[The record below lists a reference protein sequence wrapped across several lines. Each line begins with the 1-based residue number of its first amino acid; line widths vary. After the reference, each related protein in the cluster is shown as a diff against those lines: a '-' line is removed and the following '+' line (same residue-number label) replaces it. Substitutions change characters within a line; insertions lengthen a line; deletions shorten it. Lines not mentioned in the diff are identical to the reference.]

1 MPEYFTPQRTF
12 HVAVIMDGNGRWAS
26 ARHLPRVFGHR
37 AGVQTARA
45 IIEAASRLGISTLT
59 LYAFSSDNWRRP
71 TAEVSALMLLFR
83 EFLDSE
89 VARCREEGI
98 RLSII
103 GRRDRLDP
111 ELASRIA
118 QAERETAAGTSLHL
132 RIAIDY
138 SGREAIASGHVGP
151 DVDLLIRSGGEHRL
165 SDFLL
170 WESAYAELYFTPCLW
185 PDFGRTD
192 LEAALRDFHHRDR
205 RFGSIKPVP
214 PTVQSERWLR

>member
-1 MPEYFTPQRTF
+1 MPTYFKIQSSF
-12 HVAVIMDGNGRWAS
+12 HLAIIMDGNGRWAG

-37 AGVQTARA
+37 AGVQAARA
-45 IIEAASRLGISTLT
+45 IIEVSPELGVSTLT

-71 TAEVSALMLLFR
+71 PGEVSALMLLFR
-83 EFLDSE
+83 EFLASE
-89 VARCREEGI
+89 ITRCLDTGV
-98 RLSII
+98 RLSVI

-111 ELASRIA
+111 ALVSQIA
-118 QAERETAAGTSLHL
+118 QAEQDTAACTRLHL
-132 RIAIDY
+132 RIAVDY
-138 SGREAIASGHVGP
+138 SGRGAIAAGHVGP

-192 LEAALRDFHHRDR
+192 LETALRDFHRRDR
-205 RFGSIKPVP
+205 RFGAVEPVHHAM
-214 PTVQSERWLR
+214 QSERWLR